1 MAVRISEHILAW
13 PFTKPYLLIIPFS
26 DLNYPIAPYA
36 ISSPE
41 WVERMANSQ
50 GYDMPDNI
58 PTARQPRY
66 INITADGLLD
76 LPPQL
81 RNIINDFEQLYEN
94 TRYKRLHPH
103 SRPRSLGEAADG
115 RGNPVYDRLQ
125 RVISPAATFQQ
136 NKGSQGEQF
145 TAVKKEHKHC
155 HSVDLG
161 ELRRFIGA
169 RKVNTQSMEM
179 TKVPGTVVQR
189 YQHRFSVDLGHLR
202 EFISLREMK
211 ICNKGQSLI

>member
-1 MAVRISEHILAW
+1 M
-13 PFTKPYLLIIPFS
+13 
-26 DLNYPIAPYA
+26 NYPIAPYA
-36 ISSPE
+36 ISSTE
-41 WVERMANSQ
+41 WVERMANYR
-50 GYDMPDNI
+50 GYDMPDNT

-66 INITADGLLD
+66 VNITADGLLD

-81 RNIINDFEQLYEN
+81 RNIINEFEQLYEN

-103 SRPRSLGEAADG
+103 SRPRSFGGAVDA

-125 RVISPAATFQQ
+125 RVISPADTCHE
-136 NKGSQGEQF
+136 NKGSQGEKV

-169 RKVNTQSMEM
+169 RKGNTCTQSMEM
-179 TKVPGTVVQR
+179 TEVPGTAVQR
-189 YQHRFSVDLGHLR
+189 YQRRFSVDLGHLR
-202 EFISLREMK
+202 EFIALREMR